1 MKRTK
6 LALALVSTFLLCALS
21 VNLGGCSAQIQAKD
35 LMEKIT
41 PNEVTPLDDL
51 DVQSAD
57 MTDFAVRLF
66 QSSEKEGEN
75 TLISP
80 LSVICALA
88 MVLNGAEG
96 ETKAQMEAML
106 GMSAEELNLYLYS
119 YVNSLPHGEKYK
131 LSLANSIWFA
141 DGNRIDVN
149 GDFLQTN
156 ADYYGADIY
165 EAPFDE
171 STLKDINNWVKKET
185 DGMIPEILDEIPADA
200 LMYLINALAFEAQW
214 REAYDESQI
223 KDGIFTK
230 EDGTKQDAE
239 FMYGMESGYFDDGN
253 ATGFIKYY
261 DDEKYAFVAILPNEG
276 LSVSE
281 YVDSLDGEELCAMLS
296 SPQSV
301 DVMTSM
307 PKFEIEYG
315 TELSDA
321 LKAMGITDAF
331 STSECD
337 LSGIGRPAA
346 GDLFIGKVIHKTYIS
361 VSEKGTRAGAVTS
374 IEATNGGVSA
384 PISKP
389 KTVYLDRPFVYMLVD
404 CETNVPL
411 FMGTVTDIEN

>member
-1 MKRTK
+1 MKRTT

-261 DDEKYAFVAILPNEG
+261 DDEKYAFVAMLPNEG
-276 LSVSE
+276 VSVSE

>member
-261 DDEKYAFVAILPNEG
+261 DDEKYAFVAMLPNEG
-276 LSVSE
+276 VSVSE